1 MILRILAGKLS
12 LEEVEGHLQ
21 AFADSPLVQAI
32 IGTAALAGLRLGEIR
47 GLWVEDDEGYLSVED
62 DR

>member
-1 MILRILAGKLS
+1 M
-12 LEEVEGHLQ
+12 
-21 AFADSPLVQAI
+21 VQAI
-32 IGTAALAGLRLGEIR
+32 IGTGALAGLRLGEIR